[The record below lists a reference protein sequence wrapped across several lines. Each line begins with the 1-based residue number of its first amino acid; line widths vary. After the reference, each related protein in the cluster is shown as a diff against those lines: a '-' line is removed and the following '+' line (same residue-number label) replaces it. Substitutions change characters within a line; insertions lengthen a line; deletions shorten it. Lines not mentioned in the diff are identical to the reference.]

1 MIKILHT
8 GDIHLGD
15 LAGPTK
21 DGANLRR
28 QDTLRC
34 MDAIVN
40 KARTEGPTV
49 TIIAGDLFIRSR
61 VWADTALDDVNDAL
75 RRLKL
80 IGLGERFILEVE
92 AETRNA
98 VAHV

>member
-15 LAGPTK
+15 LAGPTRG
-21 DGANLRR
+21 GANLRR

-49 TIIAGDLFIRSR
+49 TLS
-61 VWADTALDDVNDAL
+61 
-75 RRLKL
+75 L
-80 IGLGERFILEVE
+80 IHISEP
-92 AETRNA
+92 TRP
-98 VAHV
+98 

>member
-49 TIIAGDLFIRSR
+49 TMITPAPLRSSAR
-61 VWADTALDDVNDAL
+61 Q
-75 RRLKL
+75 RRTSRTYTFTPSR
-80 IGLGERFILEVE
+80 GW
-92 AETRNA
+92 NA
-98 VAHV
+98 W

>member
-1 MIKILHT
+1 MQLSLIHISMIKILHT

-40 KARTEGPTV
+40 KARTEGCLLYTS
-49 TIIAGDLFIRSR
+49 AE
-61 VWADTALDDVNDAL
+61 
-75 RRLKL
+75 RREC
-80 IGLGERFILEVE
+80 GVYFG
-92 AETRNA
+92 
-98 VAHV
+98 

>member
-49 TIIAGDLFIRSR
+49 TIIAGDLFNRSR
-61 VWADTALDDVNDAL
+61 VWADTALDDVNDAFPCSSSL
-75 RRLKL
+75 CASTAMRC
-80 IGLGERFILEVE
+80 
-92 AETRNA
+92 AA
-98 VAHV
+98 VRHDEP

>member
-40 KARTEGPTV
+40 K
-49 TIIAGDLFIRSR
+49 
-61 VWADTALDDVNDAL
+61 
-75 RRLKL
+75 
-80 IGLGERFILEVE
+80 IGR
-92 AETRNA
+92 
-98 VAHV
+98 AHV